1 MSNAESPSEY
11 LFSYGT
17 LQTESVQLA
26 TFGRRLEGK
35 PDALP
40 GFTQSMVRIEDPA
53 VVRTSGEDLHPII
66 AFTGDNADLVTG
78 TVFAVS
84 AEELQRADAYE
95 VAAYRRV
102 SVILRSGTRAW
113 VYADIHHAPPDS

>member
-1 MSNAESPSEY
+1 MSTAESPSEH

-40 GFTQSMVRIEDPA
+40 GFTQSMARIEDSA
-53 VVRTSGEDLHPII
+53 VVQTSGEALHPII
-66 AFTGDNADLVTG
+66 AFTGDSADLVTG

-102 SVILRSGTRAW
+102 SVVLRSGIRAW
-113 VYADIHHAPPDS
+113 VYTDVHHAPPDF